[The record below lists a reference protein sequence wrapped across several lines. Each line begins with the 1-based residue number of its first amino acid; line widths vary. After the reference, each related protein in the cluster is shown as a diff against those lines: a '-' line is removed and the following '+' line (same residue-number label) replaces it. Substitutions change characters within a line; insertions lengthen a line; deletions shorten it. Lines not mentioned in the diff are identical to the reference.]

1 MAFRRGVFY
10 AAIPRLGFF
19 RLTPIKINK
28 TAARAAGAL
37 LDGDQPLCEQR
48 RHSRVALLPRLY
60 FRRQGAVGFLGGA
73 AARGRRRAAALSV
86 ARARARRRR
95 ARRVASTGGRRRAHA
110 ARSGPMGDGHHR
122 AAVVPSLPPRA
133 TAPLCHR
140 RTPPP
145 PPRATPPP
153 PPRRRFRHCA
163 SSSSYLWSRA
173 RGGAPWKEVLEG
185 HHAVLVVRIS
195 IAIRI
200 STLGVTVVVVSV
212 VVFRVV
218 SRARQIWHKGGGSR
232 AGTAPKGAIKARRHR

>member
-1 MAFRRGVFY
+1 LPPIALRSASSAGIRASLSFHVFISAAKARSASSVERRL
-10 AAIPRLGFF
+10 AAVDAPPRCPSPELAPAAVAPAASPPPAAAVAPT
-19 RLTPIKINK
+19 RPAAARWAPPSPRRCRAVVATSRYCAAVPPPHTTA
-28 TAARAAGAL
+28 TAAR
-37 LDGDQPLCEQR
+37 
-48 RHSRVALLPRLY
+48 
-60 FRRQGAVGFLGGA
+60 
-73 AARGRRRAAALSV
+73 
-86 ARARARRRR
+86 
-95 ARRVASTGGRRRAHA
+95 HA
-110 ARSGPMGDGHHR
+110 AD
-122 AAVVPSLPPRA
+122 AA
-133 TAPLCHR
+133 T
-140 RTPPP
+140 
-145 PPRATPPP
+145 